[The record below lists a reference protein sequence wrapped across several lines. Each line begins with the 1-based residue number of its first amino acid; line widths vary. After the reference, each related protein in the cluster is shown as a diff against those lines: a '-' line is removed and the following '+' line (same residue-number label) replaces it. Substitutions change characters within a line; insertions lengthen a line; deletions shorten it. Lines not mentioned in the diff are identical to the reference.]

1 VGFVVRHPNERPAAR
16 LALAGV
22 AALVAL
28 VAPVTAQLPEAED
41 AFGRGDY
48 RTARALYDS
57 VLALDS
63 LNPRALYRLAIFDS
77 WDGKLKRSLARFVKL
92 RHVEP
97 LDPETMAAHA
107 RVLSWDGQT
116 RWSEVLYDSVLALV
130 PDRVDALAGRA
141 RAVAWSGDLNRAE
154 RLWRDALERH
164 PDEAEIL
171 VGLAQTL
178 YWEGEPA
185 LAEGYV
191 ARARALAPTDR
202 TARDLFDLVRAERR
216 PALSF
221 SFDGSNDVDHNRLVT
236 LTGALSV
243 SLRPDVRGTVRATW
257 RQTDAGAP
265 TGSSNG
271 VDGWLVKT
279 FRSTT
284 LRGGAGVRVLDPDNG
299 RARTFATVQLG
310 AGLRPGTFTTID
322 LSYSRYPFDE
332 TTLLVQQAFVWDE
345 LEASVGLK
353 PRLNLELS
361 ASANAAWLSDGNRR
375 LLASFAAMARVANG
389 VHLGGYA
396 RVVGYRRHGNGYFTP
411 DRFTVGEGRA
421 VYAWR
426 RQRWA
431 ARVSAGLGAQ
441 QVGIDAAVQAEWHG
455 DVTLSRSWRALDELA
470 LVALYTNSAAARSGS
485 GPTQGYRYWSMGL
498 RYRRG
503 L

>member
-1 VGFVVRHPNERPAAR
+1 MRRPGEHPAAR
-16 LALAGV
+16 LTLAGA

-28 VAPVTAQLPEAED
+28 TAPVAAQIPEAED
-41 AFGRGDY
+41 AFVRGDY

-77 WDGKLKRSLARFVKL
+77 WDGKLKRSLARFVTL

-116 RWSEVLYDSVLALV
+116 RWSEALYDSVLALT

-141 RAVAWSGDLNRAE
+141 RAVAWSGDLSRAE

-164 PDEAEIL
+164 PDEADIL

-216 PALSF
+216 PALSV
-221 SFDGSNDVDHNRLVT
+221 SFDGSDDIDHNRLVT

-243 SLRPDVRGTVRATW
+243 SLRPDVRGTVRATR
-257 RQTDAGAP
+257 RQADAGAP

-279 FRSTT
+279 MHSTT
-284 LRGGAGVRVLDPDNG
+284 LRGGAGLRVLDPDNG

-322 LSYSRYPFDE
+322 LGYSRYPFDE

-345 LEASVGLK
+345 VEASVGLK

-361 ASANAAWLSDGNRR
+361 ASANGAWLSDGNRR
-375 LLASFAAMARVANG
+375 LLASFAAMVRVANG
-389 VHLGGYA
+389 VYLGGHA
-396 RVVGYRRHGNGYFTP
+396 RVMGYRRRGNGYFTP

-421 VYAWR
+421 AYAWR

-441 QVGIDAAVQAEWHG
+441 QVGIDAPVRAEWHG
-455 DVTLSRSWRALDELA
+455 DVTLSRGWRALDEVA
-470 LVALYTNSAAARSGS
+470 LVALYTNSAGAGSGT